1 MTYAIQGI
9 VECIR
14 PEVFLGIYRHKDRQ
28 TFPFFMEKSI
38 LIPFRVYNGLFE
50 RKTSKLGDLSN
61 VFEPLSP
68 LFWKKSS
75 FKEHYFYNFMAN
87 LPIS

>member
-38 LIPFRVYNGLFE
+38 LIPFRVSTAFLNG
-50 RKTSKLGDLSN
+50 KQASLG
-61 VFEPLSP
+61 
-68 LFWKKSS
+68 
-75 FKEHYFYNFMAN
+75 
-87 LPIS
+87 I